1 MRRRRAVGAENL
13 MFPTAASTSP
23 SQEGSE
29 IAGGHDRGPNN
40 SSRARIAGAEKK
52 QRTTSTFFLKKSNR
66 ERYRT

>member
-40 SSRARIAGAEKK
+40 STRARIAYAVKKK
-52 QRTTSTFFLKKSNR
+52 QATSTF
-66 ERYRT
+66 